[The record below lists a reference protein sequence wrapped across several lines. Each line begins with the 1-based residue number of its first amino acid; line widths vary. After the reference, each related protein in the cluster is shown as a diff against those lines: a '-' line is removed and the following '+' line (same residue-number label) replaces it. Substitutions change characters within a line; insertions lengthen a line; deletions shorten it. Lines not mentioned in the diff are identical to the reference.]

1 MNLRRLISGIVFFIS
16 CAASQNIDLYLS
28 LINEGRIVEVR
39 DALTELKSRFSNND
53 GVLYLDALTTTNG
66 DSAVRKFQSILRQY
80 PRSRF
85 ADEATLKIG
94 EYMFARGLYSQAS
107 AQLKKALFY
116 YKDGE
121 HHQRTLDLLVNSFEA
136 TGERDS
142 ARIYLRWAMRHYPG
156 LAYAQYGYKNLKP
169 AGSDMKLVK
178 LDLNKVAEGKKE
190 TKTARPKPWIVQ
202 VGAFRKYDNARKL
215 KEQIITGGFPVQIDE
230 VSSHGMRLHA
240 VRVVRFER
248 KTDAVEIG
256 KRIKKEFGVNY
267 RVLNRPK

>member
-1 MNLRRLISGIVFFIS
+1 MQRMISGIFLFFS
-16 CAASQNIDLYLS
+16 VAAAQNIDLYLS
-28 LINEGRIVEVR
+28 LINEGRVLEVR
-39 DALTELKSRFSNND
+39 DALPELKSRVPNND
-53 GVLYLDALTTTNG
+53 GVASLDALTTTNG
-66 DSAVRKFQSILRQY
+66 DSSIRKFQFILRQF

-121 HHQRTLDLLVNSFEA
+121 NHQRTLDLLVNSFEA

-156 LAYAQYGYKNLKP
+156 LSYAQYGYKNLKP
-169 AGSDMKLVK
+169 AGSDLKLVK
-178 LDLNKVAEGKKE
+178 LDAGQTTSAKKD
-190 TKTARPKPWIVQ
+190 KKRIKPKPWIVQ

-215 KEQIITGGFPVQIDE
+215 KEQIVSGGFPVQIDE
-230 VSSHGMRLHA
+230 VASHGMRLHA

-248 KTDAVEIG
+248 KEDAEQIG
-256 KRIKKEFGVNY
+256 KRIQKEFGVSY